1 MKKAGQILF
10 VFLIFS
16 QSFAGGIDWK
26 YEQPYTD
33 EFLYL
38 HSFVNYSYNAFW
50 KFDWERNLVKTNGI
64 KLNFGSVTTADLQSD
79 SRLVFNQKI
88 GDGWRFKG
96 NGNYRANRFENSH
109 VENLFVGMEKTI
121 INNVGLFFLINPLYN
136 KEFTDISFGALISN
150 DNREKYLSAE
160 IKLEDFLYN
169 EKNDFDGKSVKD
181 PIVLNW
187 ELRYGIEKFWF
198 YFGGRLTN
206 GFERKFDN
214 SELSPEMIYH
224 SQKVNRLNANLYYLF
239 ADRSIISFSY
249 YYYSFAEAK
258 QFYDQEFNYSYSNK
272 INDIAIEIIYNF
284 KEMNN
289 FRLVSH
295 YLFQR
300 AGSSGFNAHDF
311 ERNETMNGLFYERII
326 GNNFI
331 EVGYMFSIF
340 NWDYNSQDNEKDY
353 YRKDNSSKVK
363 LSWTYKFKNNAQLQ
377 FSLSHEIDTNGFG
390 GGNLQYQ
397 MFF

>member
-1 MKKAGQILF
+1 MIKAGQILF
-10 VFLIFS
+10 VFLICS
-16 QSFAGGIDWK
+16 QSVAGGIDWK

-224 SQKVNRLNANLYYLF
+224 SQKVNRLNANLYYLLTSK
-239 ADRSIISFSY
+239 SIISISY
-249 YYYSFAEAK
+249 YHYSFMEGK

-272 INDIAIEIIYNF
+272 INDIAFEGIYNF

-363 LSWTYKFKNNAQLQ
+363 LSWTYQFNNAQLQ